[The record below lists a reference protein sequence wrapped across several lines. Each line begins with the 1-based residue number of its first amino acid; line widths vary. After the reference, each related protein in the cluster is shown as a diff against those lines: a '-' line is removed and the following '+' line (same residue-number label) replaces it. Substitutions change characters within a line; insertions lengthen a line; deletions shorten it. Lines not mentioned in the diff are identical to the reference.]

1 MLSAVR
7 SSFLAAEVIQNL
19 LIIAPWL
26 KNRDPFLLVG
36 PEGCGKGALLEY
48 CFRRIMGVQVA
59 VVNCSAQTS
68 AANVVQKLVQVR
80 PPMAGLKVAC
90 AGLQGCWGTVF

>member
-1 MLSAVR
+1 M
-7 SSFLAAEVIQNL
+7 IQNL

-68 AANVVQKLVQVR
+68 AANVVQKLVQVGPAR
-80 PPMAGLKVAC
+80 AVMEVAC
-90 AGLQGCWGTVF
+90 ACLHGL